1 MPRSV
6 IHILL
11 LMLATAA
18 SAQVRTQARI
28 DLETGVRTSILLSA
42 HVDGRDTVQAITLV
56 GGERRVTFTDGRRAV
71 VRRIALTLP
80 TDRVVVSSEILRSR
94 SVSLAG
100 PTHDGGSS
108 DPTLPFDVRVVD
120 VAPRERLFAA
130 TLEAVVAVIDR
141 EGSSASVIEERSVR
155 VEHDPL
161 PPSLSSILGSSF
173 RRSEERVARPVGSSA
188 TAAGQD
194 WYRMEIAETGL
205 YRVDRTM
212 LRSAGVTSELLG
224 DIKRIRL
231 FGLPGTPIPESL
243 SEPRPAGMR
252 EIPRLI
258 QDANGNGALDD
269 GDAVVFYGRSV
280 RDWRYDPSTR
290 TFAHTI
296 NPYTEKNVVLMTFD
310 PNATGRDMDSIAS
323 SSGPGVAVTNVA
335 GRIAVDQDRHN
346 FVNSGRR
353 WVGEPFDRNDP
364 TSVFINALPGLVPSS
379 TVNYRA
385 VFFSRSETVDTFRV
399 AENDQPVLGPVFMY
413 TSDVRSEDQIF
424 NYAYE
429 SPVQSFSYTGPLP
442 EQRSVLRFTFG
453 TPNSSAKG
461 WLDWFE
467 IVYRR
472 SLTAANDRLLFPSP
486 DTTALLEYTVRD
498 LSSRSAIVFDVTDHA
513 NVRRVSGVEFDVA
526 DASLCRFRLPQSSGS
541 VRELAVVGANGYLAP
556 STPVKIAAPWLRS
569 FSGQA
574 RFLIIAPKEFLEEAE
589 RLRAHREQRDSLPTM
604 VVDIADIYHEFGGG
618 LPDPMAVRDF
628 LAFARSAYAGPVRYV
643 LFFGN
648 GHFDYRNIGT
658 SVRNW
663 VPPYETAESNYQIM
677 SYASDD
683 YFARLDAGSARISL
697 AIGRLPGRN
706 VAEMRSMVDKIIRYE
721 MESPLDP
728 WRNRITFI
736 ADDGQTSRTFEGSLH
751 TGQTEALARSYTPG
765 SFEQRKIYLVEYPLV
780 ITASGRRKPAANE
793 AIIEAFNRGSLIMN
807 FTGHG
812 NPRLWTHEHVF
823 TREGSLPRLTNRDR
837 LTFLV
842 AATCNFA
849 QWDNPAEQSAGE
861 LLLTMPNGGA
871 IGVVTATRSVYSF
884 DNFELNAEFYRQ
896 LFLRDAAGASLRV
909 GDAFFAM
916 KQIRTEANDQKYHLL
931 GDPTLRLLQPTG
943 LARIDSL
950 NGVSTS
956 SISVVPSLGRIAVKG
971 SVRDGLGGLRSDFSG
986 SGILELFDAKRN
998 VTVEEWGGYSFE
1010 VQGSVL
1016 YRGEVSVSSGQFAA
1030 QVPIPKDVSFGSRAR
1045 LALYATSG
1053 VADAAGVTE
1062 QVTIQGTDTT
1072 AAIDTTGPSVE
1083 VFVGT
1088 TAFRSGDVVAPD
1100 PELIVVL
1107 SDVNGINT
1115 STAGI
1120 GHRLEAELVEA
1131 GRVVELGEYYRGDL
1145 DTYQSGRAVV
1155 ALSGLE
1161 EGRHTVR
1168 VRAWDTH
1175 NNSSSAEAV
1184 FEVRSGTALDV
1195 FRPTN
1200 FPNPMRDRTV
1210 FTFQR
1215 TSSEPVSVSVRIF
1228 TIAGRLIQELTA
1240 EAVADVSVGIPWDG
1254 RDRDGAAI
1262 ANGVYLY
1269 KIIVRS
1275 LDRTESRE
1283 FIGKLAVIR

>member
-1 MPRSV
+1 MS
-6 IHILL
+6 
-11 LMLATAA
+11 AA
-18 SAQVRTQARI
+18 AQVHTQARVT
-28 DLETGVRTSILLSA
+28 LETGNVTEILLSA
-42 HVDGRDTVQAITLV
+42 GAEARDTVAATSLV
-56 GGERRVTFTDGRRAV
+56 VGDRRVTFVDGRRAV
-71 VRRIALTLP
+71 VRRFALTLP
-80 TDRVVVSSEILRSR
+80 SARISVSSELRRAR
-94 SVSLAG
+94 SVVLAG
-100 PTHDGGSS
+100 MTNDGASS
-108 DPTLPFDVRVVD
+108 ESIPPFDVRVVD
-120 VAPRERLFAA
+120 VARQADLFAA
-130 TLEAVVAVIDR
+130 TLEAVVAIVDER
-141 EGSSASVIEERSVR
+141 GASATIIEERSVR
-155 VEHDPL
+155 LEHDPRPTGL
-161 PPSLSSILGSSF
+161 TSVLGWASSQT
-173 RRSEERVARPVGSSA
+173 VARPVRPAGPTA

-194 WYRMEIAETGL
+194 WYRMEITETGL
-205 YRVDRTM
+205 YRIDRTM
-212 LRSAGVTSELLG
+212 LRTAGVAAEALAEIG
-224 DIKRIRL
+224 RIRL
-231 FGLPGTPIPESL
+231 YGLPGTPIPESL
-243 SEPRPAGMR
+243 AEPRPAGMQ

-258 QDANGNGALDD
+258 QDVNGNGALDD
-269 GDAVVFYGRSV
+269 GDAVIFYGRSV
-280 RDWRYDPSTR
+280 RDWRYDASSR
-290 TFAHTI
+290 TFHHTI
-296 NPYTEKNVVLMTFD
+296 NPYTEKNVVLMSFD
-310 PNATGRDMDSIAS
+310 PNAFGRNMDSVVS
-323 SSGPGVAVTNVA
+323 SAGPGVEVTDVV
-335 GRIAVDQDRHN
+335 GRIAVDQDRIN

-353 WVGEPFDRNDP
+353 WVGEPFDLNDP
-364 TSVFINALPGLVPSS
+364 TSVFVNALPGLVPST

-385 VFFSRSETVDTFRV
+385 VFFSRSGTVDSFRV
-399 AENDQPVLGPVFMY
+399 AENDQPVLGPVIMY
-413 TSDVRSEDQIF
+413 TSDVSSVDQVN

-429 SPVQSFSYTGPLP
+429 APVQTFSYTGPLP
-442 EQRSVLRFTFG
+442 EQRSVLKFMFG
-453 TPNSSAKG
+453 TRNSSAKG

-467 IVYRR
+467 IMYRR

-486 DTTALLEYTVRD
+486 DTTALLEYTVRN
-498 LSSRSAIVFDVTDHA
+498 LSSRSAIVLDVTDHA
-513 NVRRVSGVEFDVA
+513 NVRRVAGVEFDMA
-526 DASLCRFRLPQSSGS
+526 DASLCRFRLPQTAGS
-541 VRELAVVGANGYLAP
+541 VRELAVVGANGYLTPSAPVKVNAP
-556 STPVKIAAPWLRS
+556 SLRS

-589 RLRAHREQRDSLPTM
+589 RLRAHREQRDSLRTL

-618 LPDPMAVRDF
+618 MPDPMAVRDF
-628 LAFARSAYAGPVRYV
+628 LAFARSNYAGPVRYV

-683 YFARLDAGSARISL
+683 YFARLDVGSARISL
-697 AIGRLPGRN
+697 AIGRLPGRT
-706 VAEMRSMVDKIIRYE
+706 VAEMRALVDKIIHYE
-721 MESPLDP
+721 TVSPLDP

-736 ADDGQTSRTFEGSLH
+736 ADDGQTSTTFEGSLH
-751 TGQTEALARSYTPG
+751 TGQTEALARSYTPT
-765 SFEQRKIYLVEYPLV
+765 SFEQRKIYLVEYPTV
-780 ITASGRRKPAANE
+780 NTASGRRKPTAND

-812 NPRLWTHEHVF
+812 NPRLWTHEAVF

-861 LLLTMPNGGA
+861 LLLTMPDGGA

-896 LFLRDAAGASLRV
+896 LFLRDAAGGSLRV
-909 GDAFFAM
+909 GDAFYAM

-931 GDPTLRLLQPTG
+931 GDPTLRLLQPAG
-943 LARIDSL
+943 LARIDSV
-950 NGVSTS
+950 NGVSTAS
-956 SISVVPSLGRIAVKG
+956 VAVVPSLGRIAVKG

-986 SGILELFDAKRN
+986 RGILELFDTKRN
-998 VTVEEWGGYSFE
+998 VTVGEWGGYTFE

-1016 YRGEVSVSSGQFAA
+1016 YRGEVSVASGQFAA
-1030 QVPIPKDVSFGSRAR
+1030 LVPVPKDVSFGSRAR

-1053 VADAAGVTE
+1053 AIDAAGVTE
-1062 QVTIQGTDTT
+1062 QVTILGTDTS
-1072 AAIDTTGPSVE
+1072 AAVDTTGPSVE

-1088 TAFRSGDVVAPD
+1088 TAFRSGDVVAPEPD
-1100 PELIVVL
+1100 LIVVL

-1120 GHRLEAELVEA
+1120 GHRLEAELVESQ
-1131 GRVVELGEYYRGDL
+1131 RVVELGEHYRGDL

-1155 ALSGLE
+1155 TLSGLE

-1175 NNSSSAEAV
+1175 NNSSSVEAV
-1184 FEVRSGTALDV
+1184 FEVRSGSGVEL
-1195 FRPTN
+1195 FRPAN
-1200 FPNPMRDRTV
+1200 YPNPMRDGTV

-1215 TSSEPVSVSVRIF
+1215 TSTDPVSVSVRIY

-1240 EAVADVSVGIPWDG
+1240 EGVADVSVGIPWDG

-1283 FIGKLAVIR
+1283 FIGKLVVLK